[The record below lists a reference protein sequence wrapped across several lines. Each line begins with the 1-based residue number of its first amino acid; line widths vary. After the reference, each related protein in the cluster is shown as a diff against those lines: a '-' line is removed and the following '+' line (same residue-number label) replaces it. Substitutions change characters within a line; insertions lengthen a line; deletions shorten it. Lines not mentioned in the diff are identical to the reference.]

1 MSRYAAAHVN
11 PQGQGDAR
19 PTAMQIVHDEDLVG
33 KLAGRAIF
41 ITGANQG
48 IGLETT
54 RALHATG
61 ATIYLGVRDLKRGQQ
76 AIDDV
81 NRSNPDSPGELH
93 LVEMSLD
100 SLASVRKGAES
111 FLARSKQLNIL
122 VLNAGVMCAAKE
134 KTTDGFEKTFGTNH
148 VGHFLLFQLLK
159 DALLAATTPT
169 FNSRVVVV
177 SSQMHRAS
185 EIRFDDLHFDK
196 SDYHEYVAYGQSK
209 IANVYLTNEIERR
222 YGARGLHALS
232 LHPGAVVTN
241 MNREKLSA
249 AEADLRERIGS
260 ERYEALY
267 RSMKSQPQGAA
278 TTVYAAI
285 GREWEGRGG
294 RYLSELVEKGPADPD
309 TDPMSSDTGYAA
321 WAYDEE
327 KASRLWRVSNKMVGL
342 AEDA

>member
-1 MSRYAAAHVN
+1 MSRYAAAHVS

-19 PTAMQIVHDEDLVG
+19 PTAMQIVHDEHLIG
-33 KLAGRAIF
+33 KLA
-41 ITGANQG
+41 G

-61 ATIYLGVRDLKRGQQ
+61 ATIHLGVRDLKRSQQ
-76 AIDDV
+76 AFDDV

-185 EIRFDDLHFDK
+185 EVRFDDLHFDK
-196 SDYHEYVAYGQSK
+196 GDYHEYVAYGQSK
-209 IANVYLTNEIERR
+209 IANVYLANEIERR

-249 AEADLRERIGS
+249 AEADLRERIGT
-260 ERYEALY
+260 ERYEELH

-285 GREWEGRGG
+285 GKEWEGRGG

-309 TDPMSSDTGYAA
+309 ADPMSSDTGYAA